1 MLAKEVFRAVGDH
14 GDIRERVVARFKA
27 GGGDVQ
33 RWKRSDME
41 AMCDALVRVE
51 DEMEGGRMT
60 TARMAVRTTR
70 RRLERVL
77 WP

>member
-1 MLAKEVFRAVGDH
+1 
-14 GDIRERVVARFKA
+14 
-27 GGGDVQ
+27 
-33 RWKRSDME
+33 ME

-60 TARMAVRTTR
+60 AARMAVRTTR